1 MRALYT
7 TAPGEYGLADRPDPR
22 PAPDEVV
29 LRVDSAGFC
38 YNDLRIRSGVLT
50 EMGFPFVPG
59 HQFAG
64 VVQECGPGVK
74 YTRPGARVAVHSYV
88 LCGMCASCRTG
99 GTHDCE
105 RFQALGFTLDG
116 GLAQYAAAP
125 ERCLFELPDH
135 VDLEQ
140 GALLENLANAAAA
153 IRRLRLGLTERVLVI
168 GATPIGLLAVQ
179 VARLHSPRALVV
191 AGAGEGRLAV
201 GAALGATGTVEVR
214 SADVVEQVRG
224 ALGGDAD
231 AVLLCGYAR
240 RDFELAM
247 DAVGSTGRVL
257 VEGHYDPLVTVTFA
271 PRDLVAKNATM
282 VPNTGWSTPDYQQAL
297 DLVSRGM
304 VDVKAVITHRYP
316 LERWE
321 AAFDLFADVDG
332 GALHVCIEPNGA
344 S

>member
-7 TAPGEYGLADRPDPR
+7 TAPGEYGLADRPYPV
-22 PAPDEVV
+22 PAPDEAV
-29 LRVDSAGFC
+29 LRVESAGFC
-38 YNDLRIRSGVLT
+38 YNDLRVRSGVLT

-74 YTRPGARVAVHSYV
+74 YTKPGARVAVHPYV

-99 GTHDCE
+99 GTHSCE

-116 GLAQYAAAP
+116 GLAQYAAVP
-125 ERCLFELPDH
+125 EECLFALPDH
-135 VDLEQ
+135 ADMEQ

-153 IRRLRLGLTERVLVI
+153 IRRLRLSLAERVLVI

-191 AGAGEGRLAV
+191 AGAGEERLAV
-201 GAALGATGTVEVR
+201 GATLGATGAVEVR
-214 SADVVEQVRG
+214 SADVVEQVRD
-224 ALGGDAD
+224 ALGGNAD
-231 AVLLCGYAR
+231 AVLLCGYAK

-247 DAVGSTGRVL
+247 KAVGWTGRVL
-257 VEGHYDPLVTVTFA
+257 VEGHYDPLVTVPFA
-271 PRDLVAKNATM
+271 PRDLVTKNITL

-297 DLVSRGM
+297 DLVSCGM

-321 AAFDLFADVDG
+321 EAFALFADVDG
-332 GALHVCIEPNGA
+332 GALHVCIEPNGTP
-344 S
+344 